1 MCRIIFNE
9 SPLIFHIYR
18 YIIKFDDEYLYCV
31 KKEVNAMEITKIRTK
46 TPKQKPDYSKLGF
59 GKYFTDHMF
68 MCNYTEGQGWHDARI
83 VPFQDI
89 TLSPAAMVFHYAQ
102 EMFEGMKAYKTADG
116 RILLFRPNKNIER
129 MNNTNARLCIP
140 QLDPDFVLKAI
151 KETVEFD
158 KDWIPSEKGTSLY
171 IRPFIIATDAML
183 GVHASKTYLFCIIL
197 SPVASYYAAG
207 LNPVKIAVED
217 EYVRA
222 VKGGT
227 GFAKGGGNYASSLIG
242 QQKAEKNGY
251 AQVLWLDGIEHKYV
265 DEVGAMNVFFVIDG
279 EVITPK
285 LEGNILP
292 GVTRASVIDLLKSKG
307 YKVTERRIAI
317 AEVWDAYNAGKLDE
331 MFGTGTAAVISPVG
345 HLDWHDKKMTINN
358 NEIGK
363 ISQMLYDEL
372 TGIQWGDKPDTF
384 GWTVEVK

>member
-1 MCRIIFNE
+1 
-9 SPLIFHIYR
+9 
-18 YIIKFDDEYLYCV
+18 
-31 KKEVNAMEITKIRTK
+31 MEIKKIRTT
-46 TPKQKPDYSKLGF
+46 TPKQKPDYTKLGF
-59 GKYFTDHMF
+59 GKHFTDHMF

-102 EMFEGMKAYKTADG
+102 EMFEGLKAYKTADG

-129 MNNTNARLCIP
+129 MNNTNERLCIP
-140 QLDPDFVLKAI
+140 QLDPDFVLEAI
-151 KETVEFD
+151 KQTVEFD
-158 KDWIPSEKGTSLY
+158 KDWIPTEKGTSLY

-197 SPVASYYAAG
+197 SPVGSYYAAG

-227 GFAKGGGNYASSLIG
+227 GFAKVGGNYASSLIG

-251 AQVLWLDGIEHKYV
+251 AQVLWLDGIEHKYI
-265 DEVGAMNVFFVIDG
+265 DEVGAMNVFFVVDG
-279 EVITPK
+279 EVITPA

-292 GVTRASVIDLLKSKG
+292 GVTRASVIDMLKSKG
-307 YKVTERRIAI
+307 IKVTERRIPI
-317 AEVWDAYNAGKLDE
+317 QEIWEAYNNGKLDE

-372 TGIQWGDKPDTF
+372 TGIQWGDKQDSF